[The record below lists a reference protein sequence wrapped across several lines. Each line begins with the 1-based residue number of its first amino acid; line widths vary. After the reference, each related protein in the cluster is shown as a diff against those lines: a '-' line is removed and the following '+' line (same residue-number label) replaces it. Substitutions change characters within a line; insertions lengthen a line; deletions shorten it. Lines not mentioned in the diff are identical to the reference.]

1 MKIVNI
7 DSNVHEY
14 IKLLKDLRQIRTIK
28 GYITTLILRD
38 IIRRADKF
46 LDNVPRRRNRA
57 EALQYVDRYF
67 DTLMDLQEGDDIE

>member
-14 IKLLKDLRQIRTIK
+14 ITLLKDFRQIKTIK
-28 GYITTLILRD
+28 GYVTALILRD

-46 LDNVPRRRNRA
+46 WGNLPARRNRA
-57 EALQYVDRYF
+57 EALQYIDRYF
-67 DTLMDLQEGDDIE
+67 DTLFDLQEGDDIE

>member
-46 LDNVPRRRNRA
+46 WSNLPTRRNRA
-57 EALQYVDRYF
+57 EALQYIDRYF
-67 DTLMDLQEGDDIE
+67 DTLLDLQEGDDIE

>member
-46 LDNVPRRRNRA
+46 WDNVPRRRNRA
-57 EALQYVDRYF
+57 EALQYVDRFF

>member
-1 MKIVNI
+1 MKIVSI

-28 GYITTLILRD
+28 GYITTLIIRD

-46 LDNVPRRRNRA
+46 WENVPRRRNRA
-57 EALQYVDRYF
+57 EALQYIDRYF
-67 DTLMDLQEGDDIE
+67 DTLFDLQEGDDIE

>member
-46 LDNVPRRRNRA
+46 WDNVPRRRNRA

-67 DTLMDLQEGDDIE
+67 DTLMDLQEGDEIE